1 MTNYAKLGEYMAL
14 KKQAEDAATKRNKIL
29 NDVIR
34 ELHRLSESY
43 EQPLDLTL
51 VRQELDSAVS
61 ADKEM
66 RAAVKQANDAA
77 PLCGEPEIKYLS

>member
-1 MTNYAKLGEYMAL
+1 MTNYAKLGEYIAL
-14 KKQAEDAATKRNKIL
+14 KKQAEDAATKRSRIL

-34 ELHRLSESY
+34 ELHRLSECY
-43 EQPLDLTL
+43 DEPLDLTL
-51 VRQELDSAVS
+51 VRRELESAVS

-77 PLCGEPEIKYLS
+77 PLCGEPEIKCLS

>member
-1 MTNYAKLGEYMAL
+1 MTNYAKLGEYLAL
-14 KKQAEDAATKRNKIL
+14 KRQAEDAATKRSRIL

-34 ELHRLSESY
+34 ELHRLSECY
-43 EQPLDLTL
+43 DEPLDLTL
-51 VRQELDSAVS
+51 VRRELESAVS

-77 PLCGEPEIKYLS
+77 PLCGEPEIKCLS

>member
-1 MTNYAKLGEYMAL
+1 MTNYAKLGEYLAL
-14 KKQAEDAATKRNKIL
+14 KRQAEDAAIKRSQIL

-34 ELHRLSESY
+34 ELHRLSECCEDS
-43 EQPLDLTL
+43 LDLTL
-51 VRQELDSAVS
+51 VRRELENAVS

-77 PLCGEPEIKYLS
+77 PLCGEPEIK